1 MWCKCTSGSLFAS
14 ASVCS
19 HLQHFSMWHGWK
31 RGVEARLQEEKDMEK
46 MNRNLGSLHAKDKR
60 HQERIDREVL
70 KRIRQQQNATA
81 VASGERSAYTPSL
94 IYGKDSH
101 KMPQPQ
107 EVADAVSL
115 TETEKDNIM
124 NIMETRYKNKMY
136 ADSGQ
141 KNTGDKS
148 PWNRIANP
156 PIYDPPPCVSRAAS
170 SIYEPPPCV
179 RDPPVLVYHHHARAR
194 R

>member
-1 MWCKCTSGSLFAS
+1 M
-14 ASVCS
+14 
-19 HLQHFSMWHGWK
+19 
-31 RGVEARLQEEKDMEK
+31 LQEEKDMGH

-60 HQERIDREVL
+60 HQEKIDREVL

-107 EVADAVSL
+107 EVADAVSP
-115 TETEKDNIM
+115 TEPETD

-136 ADSGQ
+136 ADSE
-141 KNTGDKS
+141 S
-148 PWNRIANP
+148 SRMNRQ
-156 PIYDPPPCVSRAAS
+156 
-170 SIYEPPPCV
+170 
-179 RDPPVLVYHHHARAR
+179 
-194 R
+194 